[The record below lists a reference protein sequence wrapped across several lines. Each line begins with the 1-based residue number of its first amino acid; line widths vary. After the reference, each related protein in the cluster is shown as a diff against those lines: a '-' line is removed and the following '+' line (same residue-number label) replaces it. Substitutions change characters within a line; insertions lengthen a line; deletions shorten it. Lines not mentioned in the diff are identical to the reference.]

1 MLVVIQFGKLV
12 LLYFFKVTI
21 NRLNIMKHST
31 LVILSVVGLFFTSCA
46 VVKQDMVGVKRKFGK
61 IKTRSLSPGLYAV
74 NPFTTTMLT
83 IPSRTINM
91 ELRLNLPSK
100 EGLTISS
107 EISILYRIKKEAAA
121 EILSKVGSRYESTLI
136 LPVFRSASADVCA
149 RFFAKDMHSGER
161 AVIES
166 KIQERMQEL
175 LDKRGF
181 VIESVLLKS
190 ISLPTR
196 ISQAIE
202 QKLAAEQDAMR
213 MQFVLQREQQEA
225 KRKRIEAE
233 GIRDF
238 QKIISNGLTKEVIQ
252 MRSIEVMRELVKS
265 NNSKVIITNGKT
277 PLFLNDNK

>member
-1 MLVVIQFGKLV
+1 
-12 LLYFFKVTI
+12 
-21 NRLNIMKHST
+21 MKHST
-31 LVILSVVGLFFTSCA
+31 LIILCVIGLFFTSCA
-46 VVKQDMVGVKRKFGK
+46 VVHQDMVGVKRKFGK

-91 ELRLNLPSK
+91 ELRLDLPSK

-107 EISILYRIKKEAAA
+107 EISILYRIKREAAA
-121 EILSKVGSRYESTLI
+121 DILSKVGFRYESTLI

-161 AVIES
+161 ASIEN
-166 KIQERMQEL
+166 KIQERMREL

-190 ISLPTR
+190 ISLPVR

-233 GIRDF
+233 GIRDY

-265 NNSKVIITNGKT
+265 GNSKVIITNGKT
-277 PLFLNDNK
+277 PLFLNDK

>member
-1 MLVVIQFGKLV
+1 MI
-12 LLYFFKVTI
+12 
-21 NRLNIMKHST
+21 
-31 LVILSVVGLFFTSCA
+31 ILSAIVLMLSSCA
-46 VVKQDMVGVKRKFGK
+46 VVRQDMVGVKRKFGK
-61 IKTRSLSPGLYAV
+61 IKTRSLEPGLYAV

-83 IPSRTINM
+83 IPSRTVNM
-91 ELRLNLPSK
+91 EIRLNLPSK
-100 EGLTISS
+100 EGLTIASD
-107 EISILYRIKKEAAA
+107 ISILYRIKKDAAA
-121 EILSKVGSRYESTLI
+121 EILKNVGARYERTLI

-161 AVIES
+161 SVIER
-166 KIQERMQEL
+166 KIQERMKEL

-181 VIESVLLKS
+181 EIESVLLKS
-190 ISLPTR
+190 ISLPAR
-196 ISQAIE
+196 LSGAIE

-252 MRSIEVMRELVKS
+252 MRSIEVMKELVKS
-265 NNSKVIITNGKT
+265 GNSKVIITNGKT
-277 PLFLNDNK
+277 PLFLNDKK

>member
-1 MLVVIQFGKLV
+1 M
-12 LLYFFKVTI
+12 
-21 NRLNIMKHST
+21 RHST
-31 LVILSVVGLFFTSCA
+31 LIILSIIGLFLGACT

-61 IKTRSLSPGLYAV
+61 VKTRTLEPGLYAI
-74 NPFTTTMLT
+74 NPFTTTMLVV
-83 IPSRTINM
+83 PARTVNM

-107 EISILYRIKKEAAA
+107 EISILYRVKKDAAG
-121 EILSKVGSRYESTLI
+121 EILKNVGARYEQTLI

-161 AVIES
+161 AVIER
-166 KIQERMQEL
+166 KIQERMKEL

-181 VIESVLLKS
+181 IIESVLLKS
-190 ISLPTR
+190 ISLPSR
-196 ISQAIE
+196 LSKAIE
-202 QKLAAEQDAMR
+202 QKLSAEQDAMR

-252 MRSIEVMRELVKS
+252 MRSIDVMKELVKS
-265 NNSKVIITNGKT
+265 GNSKVIITNGKT
-277 PLFLNDNK
+277 PFFVNDK

>member
-1 MLVVIQFGKLV
+1 
-12 LLYFFKVTI
+12 
-21 NRLNIMKHST
+21 MKHST
-31 LVILSVVGLFFTSCA
+31 LIILSVIGLFFTSCA

-61 IKTRSLSPGLYAV
+61 IKTRTLEPGLYAV

-121 EILSKVGSRYESTLI
+121 EILRKVGSRYESTLI

-161 AVIES
+161 AVIEN

-233 GIRDF
+233 GIRDY

-277 PLFLNDNK
+277 PVFLNGNK